1 MRKDAR
7 IYVAGHRGLVG
18 SAIVRRLAALGYAEP
33 IVRTHAE
40 LDLTDQAATNA
51 FFAAERPEYVFLAA
65 ARVGG
70 IGANSARPAEF
81 IYENLAIAMNVIEA
95 SRASGVAKLLNL
107 GSSCIYPRLAPQPMT
122 ESALLTGP
130 LEPTN
135 EPYAIAKIA
144 AIKLCAAYNRQYGTD
159 FVSIMPT
166 NLYGPG
172 DDYDTE
178 EGHALPVL
186 IARFHEAKVSGA
198 DRVTLWGDGT
208 PLREFLYVDDLAAAA
223 VLVMER
229 RSAADLGEF
238 INVGSG
244 DEVSIARLAELVRMG
259 RGTFDVAADT
269 RGWLALPGRIYMARL
284 RLNPGVA
291 PLEIDV
297 LDASG
302 RCLQSVPLP
311 AVTVPRRGP
320 VFANCR
326 VYL

>member
-18 SAIVRRLAALGYAEP
+18 SAIVRRLAALGYAGP

-229 RSAADLGEF
+229 MSAADLGEF

-244 DEVSIARLAELVRMG
+244 DEVSIARLAELVR
-259 RGTFDVAADT
+259 DVVYAD
-269 RGWLALPGRIYMARL
+269 APGRTCSIEWDTSRPNGTPRKL
-284 RLNPGVA
+284 
-291 PLEIDV
+291 
-297 LDASG
+297 LDSSRMRALGWTPSIALAEG
-302 RCLQSVPLP
+302 ISLAYADFVERSCP
-311 AVTVPRRGP
+311 TR
-320 VFANCR
+320 
-326 VYL
+326 

>member
-18 SAIVRRLAALGYAEP
+18 SAIVRRLAALGYARP

-95 SRASGVAKLLNL
+95 SRANGVAKLLNL

-229 RSAADLGEF
+229 MSAADLGEF

-244 DEVSIARLAELVRMG
+244 DEVSIARLAELVR
-259 RGTFDVAADT
+259 DVVYAD
-269 RGWLALPGRIYMARL
+269 APGRTCSIEWDTSRPNGAPRKLLDSSRMRAL
-284 RLNPGVA
+284 GWAPSIALGEGVA
-291 PLEIDV
+291 LAYADFME
-297 LDASG
+297 
-302 RCLQSVPLP
+302 
-311 AVTVPRRGP
+311 RR
-320 VFANCR
+320 R
-326 VYL
+326 

>member
-18 SAIVRRLAALGYAEP
+18 SAIVRRLAALGYAGP

-95 SRASGVAKLLNL
+95 SRANGVAKLLNL

-122 ESALLTGP
+122 EGALLTGP

-229 RSAADLGEF
+229 MSAADLGEF

-244 DEVSIARLAELVRMG
+244 EEISIAGLATLVR
-259 RGTFDVAADT
+259 DVVYAD
-269 RGWLALPGRIYMARL
+269 APGRTCAIEWDTSRPNGTPRKLLDSSRMRAL
-284 RLNPGVA
+284 GWAPSVALGEGVA
-291 PLEIDV
+291 LAYADFME
-297 LDASG
+297 
-302 RCLQSVPLP
+302 
-311 AVTVPRRGP
+311 RR
-320 VFANCR
+320 R
-326 VYL
+326 